1 MLLSWTPDPKAVYY
15 TLSGSGITR
24 TDLLRPGTVASIN
37 VTGANTYIV
46 KALPPG
52 PQSWTLLTVYS
63 GPSGPY
69 AVDPGNPARTSVTL
83 VAKTG
88 WYAYWLDGFQVQSA
102 TTDDMLNRDGWG
114 DEVFLTIDV
123 LETGPTGKLIS
134 ASDRVP
140 ELGNFGDVGRSENK
154 IMAGTASNTGGLK
167 NADQYLGRPFP
178 MRVWC
183 GQLVEGQTG
192 VAITSTIWEWNDTP
206 GASFYDWMA
215 FIKKHNTDL
224 QSADVKKAGADMK
237 SVLGNPGTRPI
248 GMAANGTFTP
258 RAIVLIDELAENS
271 LSRAWLNQP
280 AGTANI
286 NYKEPPGILN
296 GEYTLKGRIVRVA
309 NPQECRQ

>member
-1 MLLSWTPDPKAVYY
+1 M
-15 TLSGSGITR
+15 
-24 TDLLRPGTVASIN
+24 
-37 VTGANTYIV
+37 
-46 KALPPG
+46 
-52 PQSWTLLTVYS
+52 YS

-69 AVDPGNPARTSVTL
+69 AVDPGNPARTSVIL

-123 LETGPTGKLIS
+123 LETGPTGKQVS
-134 ASDRVP
+134 A
-140 ELGNFGDVGRSENK
+140 
-154 IMAGTASNTGGLK
+154 
-167 NADQYLGRPFP
+167 
-178 MRVWC
+178 
-183 GQLVEGQTG
+183 
-192 VAITSTIWEWNDTP
+192 
-206 GASFYDWMA
+206 
-215 FIKKHNTDL
+215 
-224 QSADVKKAGADMK
+224 AGAQGLIDMK

-248 GMAANGTFTP
+248 GMAANGSFTP
-258 RAIVLIDELAENS
+258 RAVVLTYELPENS

-286 NYKEPPGILN
+286 NYKEPPSILN